1 MDAGSET
8 KKKRWHL
15 AAWLTAAV
23 IALATAGVVLMFVFW
38 PYRYRKVHPLLEQE
52 FQSRVEVERYY
63 RTYFPHPGFVADGV
77 TFWRRG
83 HAGEP
88 PLAQVEHLHVVGT
101 WSGLLFTPHTLY
113 QIWVRGARVRIV
125 LPGGKKPAQNSP
137 TNAAAAA
144 TQTPATAAPPKK
156 QEQSKLRIETIVAN
170 GATLDLLRPGKP
182 PLHFVFQTL
191 QIHNVHAGAP
201 LSFFT
206 RARLPE
212 LRAVVAANGTLGP
225 IRTGHYAETP
235 LSGGFSVADIDLR
248 RISPLSG
255 SGSVSGHYSGR
266 VDRIAVEG
274 KLAIPDFRVNEAHVE
289 RLDAAY
295 SATVMVPQG
304 EVDIGSAKV
313 QMAGSTILANATIA
327 GSPKVA
333 RVNFT
338 TTDGNLQRLLEVVEQ
353 ATPSVAGK
361 VSIAAQAEFGMGRQP
376 FLKRLRLQGKV
387 AVHDVTF
394 VQSATQKS
402 MDAFSARASRRK
414 SKDPVAVSASASAEM
429 TFRDGMA
436 YLRDIQVQLPG
447 AKAQLA
453 GTFNLLNTRVNLTGK
468 AAMQQKLSDDVTG
481 WKRVLLVPL
490 DPFFRHGKEGA
501 VVPIAVTGTAE
512 NPKIGQN
519 LFHTK

>member
-1 MDAGSET
+1 MDPGSET

-52 FQSRVEVERYY
+52 FQSRVHVQHYY
-63 RTYFPHPGFVADGV
+63 RTYFPHPGFVANGV
-77 TFWRRG
+77 TFWRNGREN
-83 HAGEP
+83 EP
-88 PLAQVEHLHVVGT
+88 PLATVEHLHVVGT

-125 LPGGKKPAQNSP
+125 LPGGKKPVQNSP

-182 PLHFVFQTL
+182 PLHFVFETL
-191 QIHNVHAGAP
+191 QIHNVHAGDP

-206 RARLPE
+206 RARLPK

-225 IRTGHYAETP
+225 LRPGHYAEAP
-235 LSGGFSVADIDLR
+235 LQGGFSVGGLDLKR
-248 RISPLSG
+248 VSPLEGTASA
-255 SGSVSGHYSGR
+255 SGHYSGR
-266 VDRIAVEG
+266 VNQIAVEG
-274 KLAIPDFRVNEAHVE
+274 KVSIPNFRVGDAHAE
-289 RLDAAY
+289 RLDAGY
-295 SATVMVPQG
+295 SMTVRVPRG
-304 EVDIGSAKV
+304 EVDIASAKV
-313 QMAGSTILANATIA
+313 QMAGSTILANASIA
-327 GSPKVA
+327 GNPKTV

-361 VSIAAQAEFGMGRQP
+361 VSIAAQAEFGIGRQP

-387 AVHDVTF
+387 AVQDVTF
-394 VQSATQKS
+394 VQSATQKN
-402 MDAFSARASRRK
+402 MDAFSARVSRNH
-414 SKDPVAVSASASAEM
+414 SKDPVPVSASASAET

-436 YLRDIQVQLPG
+436 YFRDIRVQLPG

-468 AAMQQKLSDDVTG
+468 AALQRELSSDVTG
-481 WKRVLLVPL
+481 WKRVLLAPL

-501 VVPIAVTGTAE
+501 VVPIAVTGTAQ